1 MKKELFKK
9 ITDIRTLWKAWKKVK
24 EKNTAS
30 GIDNISIDTFEK
42 NLDANLISLRLELE
56 NETYIPEPLT
66 RIPVPKDS
74 SIEKRFIGIPCVKDK
89 VVQNAFKLVV
99 EPVFEKYFLE
109 CSYGYRPGRGP
120 HGAIR
125 QVDKKLDKGHTW
137 ILSLDIDNFFD
148 SINHKLLISLFS
160 EKVNE
165 IPVSRLIEL
174 WINMGMIADSEW
186 LEPTQGVPQGNVL
199 SPLLSNIYLHP
210 FDREMTT
217 KDYTYIRYADDFI
230 VMCRT
235 KEDAVQAFKDATS
248 FLRNHL
254 HLHLN
259 PDDNPIKTIEEGFVF
274 MGFLFKNRRKIISG
288 HKFQHIQNKIKQILK
303 DFSNVEPGKPLTLLN
318 EAIAGWRQ
326 YYSLGDVN
334 QQFQFLDNILFYNLS
349 SFLKKCSPGKW
360 DKLNTDSFR
369 DIFHRQEFF
378 LEKSPAEKKRLIELL
393 IAHSRIQH
401 EKITGKNKPAAKQE
415 KTPIPVAEAVAK
427 KKKEYETII
436 LKGTDLVVAEKGAF
450 IGKNG
455 RWLLVKRKGEEILKM
470 PLIQL
475 KNIIIL
481 SKSVAISSSII
492 KYCCDKHL
500 CFQLLDPKGKAYAHI
515 HSPNFSTV
523 DTGTITK
530 TSCQNNRYLALK
542 SALVKIKVLNQMNL
556 LRLYRDYKGIELE
569 YKEQCESSLLKMNQ
583 IVENLEKL
591 SLDEENEKEADE
603 KMRKILTMEKIGVS
617 YYWKAFKSLLSR
629 FAYFERR
636 ESHDPAD
643 IVNALLN
650 FGYALLNAKI
660 YREVLS
666 TGRNYHIII
675 LHKGKVVNQTLVSD
689 LSGLF
694 RQPVI
699 DCTVVKMIREM
710 EKVELVRT
718 TLTMETRKKLTEA
731 VLKKLNSRIDW
742 NDKQRS
748 CTEIIRSQ
756 AESIIEFKENGT
768 LFEPFIFQQQLS
780 QPGGDKK

>member
-1 MKKELFKK
+1 LKKELFKK
-9 ITDIRTLWKAWKKVK
+9 ITDIRTLWKAWQKVK
-24 EKNTAS
+24 EKNTAR

-42 NLDANLISLRLELE
+42 NLDANLKSLRLELE

-66 RIPVPKDS
+66 RIPIPKDS
-74 SIEKRFIGIPCVKDK
+74 SREKRFIGIPCVKDK

-99 EPVFEKYFLE
+99 EPVFEKSFLE

-120 HGAIR
+120 HGAVR
-125 QVDKKLDKGHTW
+125 KVDKKLNEGHNW
-137 ILSLDIDNFFD
+137 ILNLDIDNFFD
-148 SINHKLLISLFS
+148 SINHKLLISLLS

-165 IPVSRLIEL
+165 IPVIRLIEL

-210 FDREMTT
+210 FDQEMTC
-217 KDYTYIRYADDFI
+217 KGLTYIRYADDFI

-235 KEDAVQAFKDATS
+235 KEDAVQAFKDVAS
-248 FLRNHL
+248 FLKNHL
-254 HLHLN
+254 HLQLN
-259 PDDNPIKTIEEGFVF
+259 PDDNPIKNIDEGFVF
-274 MGFLFKNRRKIISG
+274 LGFHFKNRRKIISG
-288 HKFQHIQNKIKQILK
+288 QKLQHIQNRIKQILTS
-303 DFSNVEPGKPLTLLN
+303 FPNVEPEKTLTLLN

-349 SFLKKCSPGKW
+349 SFLKKCSLGKW
-360 DKLNTDSFR
+360 DKSNIDTLRT
-369 DIFHRQEFF
+369 ILHRQEFF
-378 LEKSPAEKKRLIELL
+378 LEKSTAEKKRLIELL

-401 EKITGKNKPAAKQE
+401 EKITVKNKPAAKQD
-415 KTPIPVAEAVAK
+415 KTPIPVTEAVAK

-436 LKGTDLVVAEKGAF
+436 LKGTDLVVSEKGAF

-470 PLIQL
+470 PLMRL

-481 SKSVAISSSII
+481 SKSVVISSHII

-500 CFQLLDPKGKAYAHI
+500 CFQLLDPKGKSYAHI
-515 HSPNFSTV
+515 HSPYFSTIT
-523 DTGTITK
+523 TGTITK
-530 TSCQNNRYLALK
+530 APCQNSRYLALK
-542 SALVKIKVLNQMNL
+542 SALVKRKILNQMNL
-556 LRLYRDYKGIELE
+556 LRLYRDFNVIELE
-569 YKEQCESSLLKMNQ
+569 FKEQCESSLLKMKQ
-583 IVENLEKL
+583 IVEKLEKL
-591 SLDEENEKEADE
+591 SLDEENEKDAEE
-603 KMRKILTMEKIGVS
+603 KMRKIITLEKIGAA

-636 ESHDPAD
+636 ESYGSTD
-643 IVNALLN
+643 IVNGLLN

-660 YREVLS
+660 YQEVLL
-666 TGRNYHIII
+666 TGRNYNIII
-675 LHKGKVVNQTLVSD
+675 LYKGKVVNQTLVSD

-699 DCTVVKMIREM
+699 DCTVVKMIREI

-718 TLTMETRKKLTEA
+718 ILTMETRKKLTEA
-731 VLKKLNSRIDW
+731 VLRKLNSHIDW
-742 NDKQRS
+742 KDKQKS
-748 CTEIIRSQ
+748 YCEIIRNQ
-756 AESIIEFKENGT
+756 AESIIEFKDNGT
-768 LFEPFIFQQQLS
+768 PFEPFIFQQQPS
-780 QPGGDKK
+780 RTGGDNK